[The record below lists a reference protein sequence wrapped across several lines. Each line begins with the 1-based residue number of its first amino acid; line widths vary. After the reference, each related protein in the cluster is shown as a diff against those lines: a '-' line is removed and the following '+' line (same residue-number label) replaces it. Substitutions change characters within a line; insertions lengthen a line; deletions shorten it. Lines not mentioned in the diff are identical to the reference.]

1 MASGEPSLNRP
12 TAGKWARQVLGDK
25 IRQNI
30 SDIKSLF
37 RGRNTESATLSDTN
51 KTGLNDG
58 DAVNKVATIVNTD
71 DNTSAVVHLQGG
83 GNAVSILAQSGST
96 FGTTEGNDGTTN
108 VYWDIGNSRYELE
121 NQKGGERTYEI
132 TYEGA

>member
-12 TAGKWARQVLGDK
+12 TSGFWARASLGEK

-30 SDIKSLF
+30 SDVKSLL
-37 RGRNTESATLSDTN
+37 RGRNTETVTLSDQG
-51 KTGLNDG
+51 KAGLNDE

-71 DNTSAVVHLQGG
+71 DNTSAIVHLQGG
-83 GNAVSILAQSGST
+83 GNSVSILAQSGAT
-96 FGTTEGNDGTTN
+96 FGTSEDTDAQTN
-108 VYWDIGNSRYELE
+108 VYWDSGNSRYELNNE
-121 NQKGGERTYEI
+121 NGGERTYEI